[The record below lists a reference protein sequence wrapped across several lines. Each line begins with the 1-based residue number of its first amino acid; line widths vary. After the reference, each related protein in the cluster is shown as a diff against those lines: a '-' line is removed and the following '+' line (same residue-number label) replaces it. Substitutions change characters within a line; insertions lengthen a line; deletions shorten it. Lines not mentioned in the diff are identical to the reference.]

1 MRCQSF
7 RTSLDQVTKSR
18 CNSHGK
24 YDRDCGCPED
34 SWYSIGVG
42 EEKTVSQWNAIPP
55 KFVKNAATD
64 WHRFDFDGLRHKHGG
79 YLKRL
84 ESISF
89 SCLHW
94 EQDKID
100 PESTAGQAICDN
112 SLGHHQNCLHN
123 MRKLPYDHLVLA
135 ILACNHTQLY
145 TCRSTGC
152 FTSCFLIGAMRWL
165 SCKSAAKEVH
175 LQIWPWPTKNSRPPS
190 MICCHSGRWEEGFKL
205 EAFPVPSLPTYGSTS
220 GFSWSNY
227 WASSGTACVQAKILQ
242 TG

>member
-1 MRCQSF
+1 MERRPAKVCQKCCY
-7 RTSLDQVTKSR
+7 RLASL
-18 CNSHGK
+18 
-24 YDRDCGCPED
+24 
-34 SWYSIGVG
+34 WF
-42 EEKTVSQWNAIPP
+42 WW
-55 KFVKNAATD
+55 AATQA
-64 WHRFDFDGLRHKHGG
+64 WWIF
-79 YLKRL
+79 
-84 ESISF
+84 ETS
-89 SCLHW
+89 W
-94 EQDKID
+94 EYFLFMFALGAGQID

-135 ILACNHTQLY
+135 ILTCNHTQLY

-165 SCKSAAKEVH
+165 SCRSAAKEVH
-175 LQIWPWPTKNSRPPS
+175 LQIWPWPKKNSRPPS

-205 EAFPVPSLPTYGSTS
+205 EAFPVPSLPTYGSAS
-220 GFSWSNY
+220 GFSRSNY